1 MVKIITEL
9 DIHLPKEFV
18 GITENNFWRYLL
30 WQADRREL
38 TKRISDKFKEGAFT
52 FSGYNDENRPAEKV
66 TTTPLPIG
74 QELEFSVLTKLT
86 TKKPAYSQVNDEFG
100 NYLSFLLEQYKKR
113 IVRKDVITIDDEPYV
128 SISDLLGKLN
138 SDLKTL
144 LEGREGVS
152 QSLELVKPTELLAK
166 IPQTVSIVFGRNYSA
181 LTDYNGRIYVE
192 ALNLSGEGDER
203 AKLFKAFLLEDSLKT
218 VGVQS
223 KKDLKEVVTLSYP
236 FESADFIHQLEPRNV
251 PRYGDILDAF
261 TDPAPERI
269 ATNSRIGDFT
279 KIVMMMNDDGLAT
292 TLRNKGL
299 VSDEFAADYKPV
311 RRVENAYVRLEGVL
325 ERLKRYR
332 ADFITPTVEQNIILR
347 PTRY

>member
-9 DIHLPKEFV
+9 NIHLPKEFV

-30 WQADRREL
+30 WQVDRKEL
-38 TKRISDKFKEGAFT
+38 TKRIKTRFEEGAFA
-52 FSGYNDENRPAEKV
+52 FSGYDDDHRPKGEV
-66 TTTPLPIG
+66 TTPLPIE
-74 QELEFSVLTKLT
+74 QELEFAIQTELT
-86 TKKPAYSQVNDEFG
+86 TKRPAYSQVNDEFG
-100 NYLSFLLEQYKKR
+100 NYLSFLLEQREKR
-113 IVRKDVITIDDEPYV
+113 ILRRDVITIDGEPYV
-128 SISDLLGKLN
+128 SISDLLGKLK

-152 QSLELVKPTELLAK
+152 QSLKIVKPAELLAK
-166 IPQTVSIVFGRNYSA
+166 IPQTVSIVFDRDYSA

-192 ALNLSGEGDER
+192 AVNLSGEGDKR
-203 AKLFKAFLLEDSLKT
+203 AKLFKASLLEDSLKT
-218 VGVQS
+218 IGVQS

-236 FESADFIHQLEPRNV
+236 FESADFIHQLEPRTV
-251 PRYGDILDAF
+251 PSYGGILDAF
-261 TDPAPERI
+261 IHPAPERI
-269 ATNSRIGDFT
+269 AINSKIGDFI
-279 KIVMMMNDDGLAT
+279 KVVMMMSDDGLAE

-299 VSDEFAADYKPV
+299 VNEEFVASYKPV
-311 RRVENAYVRLEGVL
+311 RREENVYVRLKGVL